1 MFPLLHLQSSCQ
13 NFNHYKYDKTNKTQG
28 EIPMSELDKTIE
40 ELEAEV
46 QGELEEA
53 AQDAPKKGADK
64 GDSMDKVE
72 GEVQDLGGAGE
83 ESSEAESGSAKAGD
97 KMKKATDAQTKGAKD
112 AGGADTP
119 TKIKEPLAAET
130 EIEHDG
136 EALEEKAMTKS
147 EMLNAMASKM
157 EMMKAKELKAMYNKM
172 EMMGKEEEEESVKV
186 DESTL
191 DERIASVDVSDD
203 VSALTK
209 DEELSEEFKDKAATI
224 FEAAVKSKLRSEVE
238 RIEEDKVQEV
248 AEEVNRVRDE
258 LTEKVDNYM
267 NYVVEEWM
275 KENEIAIERGL
286 KGEIAEDFISGLKDL
301 FAEHYI
307 DVPDEKYDLLGTQ
320 SEKIDELEAKLNEQ
334 IEKSAE
340 MKKSHDVLVRESVF
354 AEVSSD
360 LAATEV
366 EKFKSLAEEVDFS
379 NEESFKEKLDQL
391 KESYFPKATTV
402 AESVDSETE
411 SSESFDTTGAM
422 AAYMAAISTNVKRA
436 K

>member
-1 MFPLLHLQSSCQ
+1 
-13 NFNHYKYDKTNKTQG
+13 
-28 EIPMSELDKTIE
+28 MSELDKTIE

-46 QGELEEA
+46 QSELDEM
-53 AQDAPKKGADK
+53 AQDTPKKGAAK

-83 ESSEAESGSAKAGD
+83 EKPEAESGSAKAGD
-97 KMKKATDAQTKGAKD
+97 KMKKASDAQTKGAKD

-119 TKIKEPLAAET
+119 TAIKEPLAAET

-136 EALEEKAMTKS
+136 EELEEMAMTK
-147 EMLNAMASKM
+147 EMMKAEMMKKM
-157 EMMKAKELKAMYNKM
+157 EGMKAKELKAMYNKM
-172 EMMGKEEEEESVKV
+172 EMMGKEEEEEKAESKDAKV
-186 DESTL
+186 EESTL

-203 VSALTK
+203 VSALTQ
-209 DEELSEEFKDKAATI
+209 DEELSEEFKTKAATV

-238 RIEEDKVQEV
+238 RIEQDKVQEV
-248 AEEVNRVRDE
+248 AEEINRVRDE

-286 KGEIAEDFISGLKDL
+286 KGEIAEDFISGLKAL
-301 FAEHYI
+301 FEEHYV
-307 DVPDEKYDLLGTQ
+307 DVPDEKYDILGQQ

-340 MKKSHDVLVRESVF
+340 LKKSHDVLVRERVF
-354 AEVSSD
+354 TECSSD
-360 LAATEV
+360 LADTEV

-402 AESVDSETE
+402 AESVDSA
-411 SSESFDTTGAM
+411 SEEGQSYDTTGAM
-422 AAYMAAISTNVKRA
+422 STYMAAISKNVKRT
-436 K
+436 KN

>member
-1 MFPLLHLQSSCQ
+1 
-13 NFNHYKYDKTNKTQG
+13 
-28 EIPMSELDKTIE
+28 MSELDKTIE

-46 QGELEEA
+46 QAELDEA
-53 AQDAPKKGADK
+53 AQDAPTKGAAK
-64 GDSMDKVE
+64 ADSMEKAE

-83 ESSEAESGSAKAGD
+83 GSLDAKSGSHNNAAKA
-97 KMKKATDAQTKGAKD
+97 KKVSGDAQQKGAKGDMGGD
-112 AGGADTP
+112 AAA
-119 TKIKEPLAAET
+119 TKVKEPLAAGT
-130 EIEHDG
+130 EIDHDG
-136 EALEEKAMTKS
+136 EELEEARMTKVEMLKAM
-147 EMLNAMASKM
+147 ADKM
-157 EMMKAKELKAMYNKM
+157 EMMKATELKAMYDKM
-172 EMMGKEEEEESVKV
+172 EMMGKEKEEESVEV

-203 VSALTK
+203 VSALTQ
-209 DEELSEEFKDKAATI
+209 DEELSEEFKAKAATV

-238 RIEEDKVQEV
+238 RIEQDKVQEV
-248 AEEVNRVRDE
+248 AEEINRVRDE

-286 KGEIAEDFISGLKDL
+286 KGEIAEDFISGLKAL
-301 FAEHYI
+301 FEEHYV
-307 DVPDEKYDLLGTQ
+307 DVPDEKYDILGQQ

-354 AEVSSD
+354 AEVASD
-360 LAATEV
+360 LADTEV
-366 EKFKSLAEEVDFS
+366 EKFKSLAEEVEFTSED
-379 NEESFKEKLDQL
+379 SFKEKLDQL

-402 AESVDSETE
+402 AESVDSE
-411 SSESFDTTGAM
+411 SDGSESYDTTGAM

-436 K
+436 KN

>member
-1 MFPLLHLQSSCQ
+1 
-13 NFNHYKYDKTNKTQG
+13 
-28 EIPMSELDKTIE
+28 MSELDKTIE

-53 AQDAPKKGADK
+53 AQDAPKKGAAK
-64 GDSMDKVE
+64 GESMDKVE

-83 ESSEAESGSAKAGD
+83 ESTEAESGSAKAGD

-224 FEAAVKSKLRSEVE
+224 FEAAIKSKLRSEVE

-354 AEVSSD
+354 AEVASD
-360 LAATEV
+360 LADTEV
-366 EKFKSLAEEVDFS
+366 EKFKALAEDVDFT
-379 NEESFKEKLDQL
+379 NEESFRGKLDTL

-402 AESVDSETE
+402 AESVDSETDG
-411 SSESFDTTGAM
+411 SESFDTTGAM

>member
-1 MFPLLHLQSSCQ
+1 
-13 NFNHYKYDKTNKTQG
+13 
-28 EIPMSELDKTIE
+28 MSEIDKTIE

-46 QGELEEA
+46 QSELDEMT
-53 AQDAPKKGADK
+53 QDAPKKGAAK

-72 GEVQDLGGAGE
+72 GEVQDLGKAVDNPDEKKGPDA
-83 ESSEAESGSAKAGD
+83 AKAT
-97 KMKKATDAQTKGAKD
+97 KKVSDAQTKGAKD

-119 TKIKEPLAAET
+119 TAVKEPLAAET

-136 EALEEKAMTKS
+136 EELEEMAMTK
-147 EMLNAMASKM
+147 EMMKAEMMKKM
-157 EMMKAKELKAMYNKM
+157 EGMKAKELKAMYNKM
-172 EMMGKEEEEESVKV
+172 EMMGKEEEEEKTEAKV
-186 DESTL
+186 EESTL

-203 VSALTK
+203 VSALTQ
-209 DEELSEEFKDKAATI
+209 DEELSEEFKTKAATV

-238 RIEEDKVQEV
+238 RIEMEKTQEV
-248 AEEVNRVRDE
+248 AEEINKVRDE

-286 KGEIAEDFISGLKDL
+286 KGEIAEDFISGLKAL
-301 FAEHYI
+301 FEEHYV
-307 DVPDEKYDLLGTQ
+307 DVPDEKYDILGQQ

-340 MKKSHDVLVRESVF
+340 MKKSHDVLVRERVF
-354 AEVSSD
+354 TECSSD
-360 LAATEV
+360 LADTEV

-402 AESVDSETE
+402 AESVDSA
-411 SSESFDTTGAM
+411 SEEAQSYDTTGAM
-422 AAYMAAISTNVKRA
+422 STYMAAISKNVKRT
-436 K
+436 KN

>member
-1 MFPLLHLQSSCQ
+1 
-13 NFNHYKYDKTNKTQG
+13 
-28 EIPMSELDKTIE
+28 MSELDKTIE

-46 QGELEEA
+46 QSELEEA
-53 AQDAPKKGADK
+53 AQDAPKKGAAK
-64 GDSMDKVE
+64 GESMDKVE

-83 ESSEAESGSAKAGD
+83 ETTEADSGSAKAGD

-136 EALEEKAMTKS
+136 EALEEKAMTKA

-203 VSALTK
+203 VSALTQ

-238 RIEEDKVQEV
+238 RIEESKVQEV

-354 AEVSSD
+354 AEVASD
-360 LAATEV
+360 LADTEV
-366 EKFKSLAEEVDFS
+366 EKFKSLAEDVEFN
-379 NEESFKEKLDQL
+379 NEESFKEKLDTL

-402 AESVDSETE
+402 AESVDSET
-411 SSESFDTTGAM
+411 SGSESFDTTGAM

-436 K
+436 KN